1 VFYGQKMDSRASL
14 KNVQEALNEIAEDEF
29 YTAQIDHILNLTK
42 SAKDVLSL
50 EASLEMYQKILSQ
63 SLELP
68 TPYDVLEIEPIAQG
82 LCKWLGAWGGDMILV
97 NDKVL
102 EAYSSKFEKFEKIG
116 WNQLVMN
123 Q

>member
-1 VFYGQKMDSRASL
+1 
-14 KNVQEALNEIAEDEF
+14 
-29 YTAQIDHILNLTK
+29 
-42 SAKDVLSL
+42 L

-97 NDKVL
+97 NNTVL
-102 EAYSSKFEKFEKIG
+102 ETYHLKFEKFEKIG
-116 WNQLVMN
+116 WNQLVIN